1 MRPLKHGEPVVVV
14 CEKGRT
20 HQCQLD
26 ILPNFVP
33 EGGWVTV
40 SGWSGRAG
48 PVSVRTGS
56 VFRVGGG
63 KRTLACEISNWDG
76 KG

>member
-1 MRPLKHGEPVVVV
+1 MKPLKNGEPVVVMGDN
-14 CEKGRT
+14 GRC
-20 HQCQLD
+20 HQTQLD
-26 ILPNFVP
+26 ILPNYEP
-33 EGGWVTV
+33 RGGWVTV
-40 SGWSGRAG
+40 AGWSGRAG

-56 VFRVGGG
+56 VLRVGSR